1 MPVLYT
7 LIFRPTYS
15 YMPVL
20 YTLICRPTYSYMPV
34 LYTLICRSYIL
45 LYAGPTYSY
54 MPVLYILLCRS
65 YILVMVLNRYLSNGA
80 VVSDQSNFK
89 IFSPCSIMYFPCTC
103 MGSNLECPIHK
114 NFIKFCTGLLMY
126 RLGSIKFTV
135 SEQINFHFQICMPC
149 SGGHLGYPVDQH
161 ICTKLNAKN
170 PNLY

>member
-65 YILVMVLNRYLSNGA
+65 YILVMVLNTTFSNIS
-80 VVSDQSNFK
+80 VISWQSVLLVEATEDYQFILLDK
-89 IFSPCSIMYFPCTC
+89 TFFFAY
-103 MGSNLECPIHK
+103 NLHK
-114 NFIKFCTGLLMY
+114 YAEYMSTNI
-126 RLGSIKFTV
+126 I
-135 SEQINFHFQICMPC
+135 P
-149 SGGHLGYPVDQH
+149 
-161 ICTKLNAKN
+161 
-170 PNLY
+170 